1 MCTRERAR
9 RSRWSPAEVQILCR
23 VLVETRPEPPVP
35 CWPVGRRGFAARGSG
50 RDVAVSRF
58 GPRFRGFAGM
68 ASARDVVCPPVR
80 TKVSG
85 FGDDQLRGKPVGET
99 PRRVTYV
106 ARTDYREEA
115 RKGRSRSFQ
124 MPIKASPS
132 AGTGLRCRH
141 GRATE
146 GVACGRPRV
155 RSRPWRRL
163 SPRADGEDRER
174 RRSQLV
180 LDGRRGLS
188 CTRERD
194 RQD

>member
-1 MCTRERAR
+1 MKLSPCMCTRERAR

-23 VLVETRPEPPVP
+23 VLVETRPEPTVP
-35 CWPVGRRGFAARGSG
+35 CWPVGRRGFAARGVGS
-50 RDVAVSRF
+50 RCCCQPVRTEVSRF
-58 GPRFRGFAGM
+58 RGDGVGPRCRVSAG
-68 ASARDVVCPPVR
+68 SD
-80 TKVSG
+80 KVSG

-99 PRRVTYV
+99 PPRVKYV

-146 GVACGRPRV
+146 GVACGAATSAISTLEKAQPE
-155 RSRPWRRL
+155 S
-163 SPRADGEDRER
+163 
-174 RRSQLV
+174 
-180 LDGRRGLS
+180 
-188 CTRERD
+188 
-194 RQD
+194 